1 MISQKINGPIKL
13 PGRALNDD
21 GQMICKDVIITLS
34 KSANGFPSEMTAAG
48 ELRCIDYAVASV
60 VK

>member
-1 MISQKINGPIKL
+1 MIRQKMIGPIKL
-13 PGRALNDD
+13 PGRALYDD

-34 KSANGFPSEMTAAG
+34 KSAYWSPSEMTAAG
-48 ELRCIDYAVASV
+48 ELRCIDSAVASV